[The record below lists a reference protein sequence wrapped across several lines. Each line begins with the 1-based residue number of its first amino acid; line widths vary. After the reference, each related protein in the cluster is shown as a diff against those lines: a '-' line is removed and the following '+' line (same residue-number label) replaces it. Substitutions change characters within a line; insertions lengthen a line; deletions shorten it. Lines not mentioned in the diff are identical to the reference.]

1 MKKILLLVGLC
12 CLILSTTA
20 FAHVRTAAEPEW
32 DGYYSLTN
40 QTITK
45 PFWGGARL
53 QYGFTKY
60 TNGKTTEYWFR
71 LDKNKDEDKLLPYAT
86 LIIDDVAY
94 PIEAIK
100 SPSVKYTEAGLSLI
114 DVAIGTKVMQQGVI
128 RYFPLSDD
136 LINKIKSAKRIQLKF
151 DTVDRINRIAVIPSD
166 LLEAM
171 QITIDT
177 PFEEIKKQW
186 QPKDDELKDNPQKE
200 EEISFADKI
209 KILSN
214 N

>member
-1 MKKILLLVGLC
+1 MRKIVLLIGLLC
-12 CLILSTTA
+12 FVFSSIT

-40 QTITK
+40 QSVTT

-86 LIIDDVAY
+86 MIIDDIPY
-94 PIEAIK
+94 PITA
-100 SPSVKYTEAGLSLI
+100 VKNPNAKYREAGLSLI
-114 DVAIGTKVMQQGVI
+114 DVAMGEYVMQQGII
-128 RYFPLSDD
+128 RYFPLSSD
-136 LINKIKSAKRIQLKF
+136 LIAKIKTAKKIQLKF
-151 DTVDRINRIAVIPSD
+151 DTVDRINRVADIPDD

-171 QITIDT
+171 KVTIDT
-177 PFEEIKKQW
+177 PFEQIKSQW
-186 QPKDDELKDNPQKE
+186 QPKDDDAKNKPKE
-200 EEISFADKI
+200 EAKPSFSERI
-209 KILSN
+209 KSISN